1 MPAVKTKLE
10 LSLTFLLQTKESKR
24 NTRIEVMLISLV
36 QNLFLDKRKLYLNP
50 TFEVTVKYNW
60 EPLISEL

>member
-36 QNLFLDKRKLYLNP
+36 QNLFLDKRKSYLNP